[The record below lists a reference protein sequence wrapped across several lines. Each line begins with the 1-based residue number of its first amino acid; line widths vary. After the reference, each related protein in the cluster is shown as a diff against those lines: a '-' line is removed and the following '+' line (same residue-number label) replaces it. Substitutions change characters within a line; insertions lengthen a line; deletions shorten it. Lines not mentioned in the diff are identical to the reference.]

1 MLPSRSLCPAPLI
14 LSTRL
19 QTCISEHLQ
28 HPRLAARVGT
38 RGLAAGTLHSA
49 PLVPGLGPCPWPSL
63 TGQGEWPL
71 GQAVF
76 WEQAVSWPGEQ
87 PELEALQGLP
97 GAPEASPGAV
107 GTRLLQ
113 TSRGGLEVTG

>member
-1 MLPSRSLCPAPLI
+1 MLPSGSLCPAPLI

-28 HPRLAARVGT
+28 HPRPAARVGT
-38 RGLAAGTLHSA
+38 RGLAAGRFHSS
-49 PLVPGLGPCPWPSL
+49 PLVLGLGPCPWPSL
-63 TGQGEWPL
+63 TSQGEWPL